1 MISRTL
7 ASIALSLLS
16 ISATTNAIAIEKRLN
31 TDLIKAL
38 NEANTANERYEL
50 LGPNGLAFDF
60 LDAPSFGGGGKDG
73 GVVLADNTNFPGVIG
88 QGQAMLMGFLG
99 PCGMVAPHIHP
110 RASEYLLNVAGPPLL
125 ATVIPENG
133 ADPVSLQLG
142 AGNVTILPAGSVHMV
157 AGTGCQ
163 PTLIVASFNAESPGV
178 LLFTNAYQAFDTET
192 IDAAFGGVGAT
203 VYDSSKIPANVIIG
217 RDECLKKCG
226 IDRATFDISGT
237 SKRDLMKQ
245 ALQGYLDSY
254 Y

>member
-1 MISRTL
+1 MVTTTL
-7 ASIALSLLS
+7 ALS
-16 ISATTNAIAIEKRLN
+16 ILALSATTNVAAVAIEKRQN
-31 TDLIKAL
+31 PDLIQAL
-38 NEANTANERYEL
+38 NAANTPNERYKL
-50 LGPNGLAFDF
+50 LGKEGLVFDY

-73 GVVLADNTNFPGVIG
+73 GVVLADNTVFPGVIG

-133 ADPVSLQLG
+133 ADPISVELG

-178 LLFTNAYQAFDTET
+178 LLFSTAYQAFDTET
-192 IDAAFGGVGAT
+192 LDAAFGGVGAT
-203 VYDSSKIPANVIIG
+203 VYDSSKIPANIMIG

-226 IDRATFDISGT
+226 INRATFDISQMT
-237 SKRDLMKQ
+237 KRELMKQ
-245 ALQGYLDSY
+245 ALQGYLDNY
-254 Y
+254 